1 MTVPGIV
8 QAALEDEDIAARVPL
23 GGDDELFVTASAT
36 FVYRADGLLS
46 GESVDEFPHTADRL
60 TLSEGRRKTRF
71 SLEYPLEGT
80 NDFTIPAKLTDDV
93 LHPVLA
99 GILSGNGITTAGES
113 VISTYRFSELTLILT
128 SKRLLKHIGEAVW
141 DEDFEEY
148 RFSDVTNLSF
158 EPGNVA
164 TQIVIAVDGRP
175 HRIKAPNESADDV
188 CERLKRALCSFHNVG
203 SLEEF
208 NDRRA
213 PAEEEQQATDP
224 AAAFGDGVGPL
235 EMGGLGDDNTESDG
249 EETAATATATASE
262 SSADTASEDG
272 QPALEPR
279 SSEAATVDPESTVA
293 DEEAS
298 GSEVATQR
306 PDPAHQTDPA
316 PSLEDAI
323 ADAEATK
330 PDAFAGSGFESASS
344 PSSAPDP
351 ELLARLE
358 ALEATVA
365 RQNELL
371 EAHQQTISQLIAEL
385 RQGR

>member
-8 QAALEDEDIAARVPL
+8 QAALEDEDIAARVSL

-60 TLSEGRRKTRF
+60 TLSEGRRKARF
-71 SLEYPLEGT
+71 TLEYSLEGT
-80 NDFTIPAKLTDDV
+80 TDFTVPAKLTDDV

-128 SKRLLKHIGEAVW
+128 SNRLLKHIGEAVW

-148 RFSDVTNLSF
+148 RFVDVTNLSF

-188 CERLKRALCSFHNVG
+188 CERLKRALCSFHDVS

-235 EMGGLGDDNTESDG
+235 EMGGLGDDNTESDD
-249 EETAATATATASE
+249 EETAATASKV
-262 SSADTASEDG
+262 SADTASEDG
-272 QPALEPR
+272 QPALEFEGAV
-279 SSEAATVDPESTVA
+279 SAETESAVA
-293 DEEAS
+293 GGEAS
-298 GSEVATQR
+298 GSTAEAQR
-306 PDPAHQTDPA
+306 QESNSQPDPAS
-316 PSLEDAI
+316 SLEDAI
-323 ADAEATK
+323 ADAEATE

-351 ELLARLE
+351 ELLSRLE

-371 EAHQQTISQLIAEL
+371 EAHQETISQLIAEL